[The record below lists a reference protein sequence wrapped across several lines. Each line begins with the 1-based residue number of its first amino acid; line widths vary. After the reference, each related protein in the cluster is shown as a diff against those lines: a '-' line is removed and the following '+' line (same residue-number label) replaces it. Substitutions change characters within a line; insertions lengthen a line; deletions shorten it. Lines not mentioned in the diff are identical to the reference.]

1 MKKVF
6 IDAGHG
12 GKDPGALGNGLQEKD
27 ITLSIALK
35 IGEVLKRH
43 NIEVVYSRTAD
54 VFLDLT
60 TRAVKANNAKA
71 DAFVS
76 VHVNSASNST
86 ATGLEVWTTKGQTK
100 GDILATA
107 IGEQLQKDFPSIAF
121 RKDMSDGDLDKEEN
135 FTVLAKTNMAAALVE
150 YMFIVNP
157 SDAQILR
164 TKQADFAESTAKGIL
179 KYLGIQ
185 YQDSGNI
192 IKLNILSKKVEI
204 PGFNKNNTNYIT
216 LEGKD
221 IPIRTVLE
229 ALGLTVTG
237 RGNEVIAK

>member
-12 GKDPGALGNGLQEKD
+12 GKDPGAIGNGLQEKD

-35 IGEVLKRH
+35 IGEILKRH
-43 NIEVVYSRTAD
+43 NIEVVYSRTTD

-60 TRAVKANNAKA
+60 TRAVKANNTKA

-76 VHVNSASNST
+76 VHVNSATNKT
-86 ATGLEVWTTKGQTK
+86 ATGLEVWTSKGQTK

-107 IGEQLQKDFPSIAF
+107 IGEQLQRDFPNIAF

-135 FTVLAKTNMAAALVE
+135 FTVLTKTNMAAALVE

-179 KYLGIQ
+179 NYLGIK
-185 YQDSGNI
+185 YRVTDV
-192 IKLNILSKKVEI
+192 IKLNILNKNVEI

-221 IPIRTVLE
+221 IPISTVLE